1 MMEDNNNF
9 RSTNKLFSAYTKSP
23 YTLPN
28 PDDVIEI
35 PSEIEEQKKEYDDY
49 LGPNLFVFGAQRS
62 GKTHAI
68 KQLILNNV
76 IKGKQIFYLC
86 GEKWSGNEHQHFERQ
101 LDLIGKSLVLIHI
114 VDKKQFK
121 YWMTKFD
128 DFTNDLHNSKV
139 IATEQQ
145 KQDYSVALIID
156 DLQDIVERIDS
167 GIVSALQAWR
177 HRHVTIVCLNQTF
190 SQNVRHRS
198 IYSHCSHFLFFR
210 LSYANSMFS
219 FLNQIPSLLRVTSR
233 GINGQITIKPRI
245 AIQQIYY
252 DACCAANKT
261 FGHLLLDLS
270 SNKIHHTLLLRT
282 GILNV
287 NEQRSYS
294 INADGMTFTYYD
306 TIREEGEGNEHHFR
320 LLDKREHIKKE
331 TYKQGEKIKEL
342 LIVKNGGSNAA
353 RESSGRD
360 LGRVSRSRNNG
371 RVSRKPYHRAG
382 GRNTSNAES
391 DANGG
396 VRKRVIRRVR
406 RGRTVSFTSSI
417 SSDSEGESGSE
428 ENATTINVTNDGRK
442 CKNTENAKREVYSYS
457 EVCSSSESSDT

>member
-1 MMEDNNNF
+1 MENNDNF
-9 RSTNKLFSAYTKSP
+9 RSTNKLFSAYTKCP
-23 YTLPN
+23 YALPN
-28 PDDVIEI
+28 INNTTVEI
-35 PSEIEEQKKEYDDY
+35 PSELEDQKKEYDDY

-86 GEKWSGNEHQHFERQ
+86 GEKWSVIEHQHFERQ

-114 VDKKQFK
+114 SDKKQFK

-139 IATEQQ
+139 IDANRQ
-145 KQDYSVALIID
+145 KEDYSTALIID

-167 GIVSALQAWR
+167 GIVTALQAWR
-177 HRHVTIVCLNQTF
+177 HRNVTIVCLNQTF

-210 LSYANSMFS
+210 LSYSNSMFS

-233 GINGQITIKPRI
+233 GSNGQITIKPRI

-252 DACCAANKT
+252 DACCAPNKT

-282 GILNV
+282 NILNV
-287 NEQRSYS
+287 DEQRSYS
-294 INADGMTFTYYD
+294 INADGMTFTFYD
-306 TIREEGEGNEHHFR
+306 TIREEGKGNEHHFR

-331 TYKQGEKIKEL
+331 SYKQSEKIKEFYE
-342 LIVKNGGSNAA
+342 NGGGNANS
-353 RESSGRD
+353 ESTGSD
-360 LGRVSRSRNNG
+360 LGRSTRISRQQQNYLGRKRRSGSATDSESNGNG
-371 RVSRKPYHRAG
+371 R
-382 GRNTSNAES
+382 
-391 DANGG
+391 DGG
-396 VRKRVIRRVR
+396 VRKRFDRRR
-406 RGRTVSFTSSI
+406 RGRRRRSYSSTCSTTEN
-417 SSDSEGESGSE
+417 SST
-428 ENATTINVTNDGRK
+428 ENNTIRVTNDGGK
-442 CKNTENAKREVYSYS
+442 CKNKDNTKPKREVYS
-457 EVCSSSESSDT
+457 EISSSDESSDT